1 MPHRED
7 DDVAAGEGASSVR
20 LELSNSLAAP
30 KAARHVIE
38 GLLVDQTHTFMDD
51 ALLMTSELVT
61 NAVMHAG
68 TKCTM
73 CAQFD
78 SASGWLR
85 VEVADRSHHVPALPM
100 QPDADAI
107 GGHGLR
113 IVAAIA
119 RQWGV
124 ASTRT
129 GKVMWFELGG
139 GSATVS

>member
-1 MPHRED
+1 MPHREEFD
-7 DDVAAGEGASSVR
+7 LAWREGAASVR
-20 LELSNSLAAP
+20 LELANNLAAP

-38 GLLVDQTHTFMDD
+38 GLLADRSGGFMDD

-61 NAVMHAG
+61 NAVLHAG
-68 TKCTM
+68 TKCTL

-78 SASGWLR
+78 PVSGWLR
-85 VEVADRSHHVPALPM
+85 VEVADRSHHVPTLPA
-100 QPDADAI
+100 QPEPDAI

-119 RQWGV
+119 RRWGV
-124 ASTRT
+124 ASTRA

-139 GSATVS
+139 PTTVSR